1 GSEDGGE
8 EVGGDEEEADEKE
21 DADESNEVEED
32 EAAVKEDAV
41 DEETGDMGDEENK
54 AQPDEPP
61 SKKRHADAMITSKI
75 KKRQKRLPNADSEYG
90 VSRGV
95 DFRRVRAVINLDLPT
110 TSRSYTH
117 RVGRTAR
124 GVGNKGWALSFVV
137 PADKVPELPLP
148 KKKGK
153 GRPAEEVKIPLG
165 ARDEEVLARIKRAQE
180 RAGRKVEEFVFD
192 MGEVEAFRYRVEDA
206 MRAVTKTAVREAR
219 LKEIRQEILNSEK
232 LKAHFED
239 NPRDLQALRHDRPL
253 HPSRIQ
259 SHMNHV
265 PDYLMPKRD
274 GRGAAASAGSSN
286 VPFKMDG
293 RRKRGTIAGRVGRG
307 RGRGSALSLS
317 AAAKRQADPLKSFKS
332 VYNFAE

>member
-1 GSEDGGE
+1 ESEDG
-8 EVGGDEEEADEKE
+8 EVEKGGHEKVADEEE
-21 DADESNEVEED
+21 DADESNKVEDD
-32 EAAVKEDAV
+32 EAAVDEDAV
-41 DEETGDMGDEENK
+41 DEETGNLDDEEK
-54 AQPDEPP
+54 DEEQPDEPP
-61 SKKRHADAMITSKI
+61 SKKRPADSTGTSKS
-75 KKRQKRLPNADSEYG
+75 KKRRKRLPNADSEYG

-95 DFRRVRAVINLDLPT
+95 DFRRVRAVINFDLPT

-153 GRPAEEVKIPLG
+153 GGQAGEVKMPLG
-165 ARDEEVLARIKRAQE
+165 ARDEEVMARIERAQE

-192 MGEVEAFRYRVEDA
+192 MGEVEGFRYRVEDA
-206 MRAVTKTAVREAR
+206 LRAVTKTAVREAR

-259 SHMNHV
+259 SHMKHV
-265 PDYLMPKRD
+265 PDYLMPKRGD
-274 GRGAAASAGSSN
+274 GWQKEEGR
-286 VPFKMDG
+286 DG
-293 RRKRGTIAGRVGRG
+293 WTGRERNGKEWGRAVVERCG
-307 RGRGSALSLS
+307 EETGG
-317 AAAKRQADPLKSFKS
+317 SFK
-332 VYNFAE
+332 VV